1 MARYWLPHILWTDVR
16 EKRLRYLVVQSNLID
31 NVKNTVYSVR
41 KILIMSKV
49 NENPVFV
56 EVTLLFFKNGGMRR
70 EHVRELSGV
79 RDVM

>member
-1 MARYWLPHILWTDVR
+1 MARYWLPHILWTEVR

-41 KILIMSKV
+41 KILIISKV

-70 EHVRELSGV
+70 EHVRELAGV